1 MAKRAA
7 ADPRQIDLFTSTR
20 PVSGPAAW
28 AGIEAMVSVE
38 VAEML
43 HQAKTEGHSRAIVAA
58 MLSEAMGDDVT
69 NWMLDAYAS
78 PARDTHNISFGRA
91 LALMAVTGD
100 YSLLE
105 EAAHRLGGR
114 ILWGDEIHAARLGH
128 LQAQR
133 AKLDTEIKQ
142 LLRGQAQPIER
153 DRHK

>member
-1 MAKRAA
+1 MPKRSA

-28 AGIEAMVSVE
+28 AGVEAMVSVE
-38 VAEML
+38 VGEML
-43 HQAKTEGHSRAIVAA
+43 HEAKTEGRSREIVAA
-58 MLSEAMGDDVT
+58 MLTEAMGEDVT
-69 NWMLDAYAS
+69 RWMLDAYAS

-91 LALMAVTGD
+91 IALMAVTGN
-100 YSLLE
+100 YALLE

-142 LLRGQAQPIER
+142 LLRGGAQPIVR
-153 DRHK
+153 GHDK